1 MNRGRTC
8 GPLLELDELQRLLG
22 LNERAHLGARA
33 IPVAAIVGTVG
44 RCCDFDRCFHPLRP
58 ALRES
63 TAAVR
68 ATFADGAV
76 PAIDVFK
83 VGDAYFVSDGHKRV
97 AAARAAGTELVDAQV
112 TEIRSPYRIDAAVER
127 DELLLTERER
137 WFLRE
142 GGLAEARPS
151 VRVTAGS
158 AVAYAELLRSV
169 QAHGYELLRAAGA
182 VLREGE
188 VAAHWLDCLY
198 QPTIAAARGRG
209 LDALLAPLPEG
220 ELFLV
225 LDARERLALA
235 DPGSCDELQ
244 NAATE
249 AASDVVVATP
259 RRPFR
264 HRLGPRRRS
273 RPLPDR

>member
-22 LNERAHLGARA
+22 LNERAHLGTRA

-158 AVAYAELLRSV
+158 AVAYA
-169 QAHGYELLRAAGA
+169 
-182 VLREGE
+182 
-188 VAAHWLDCLY
+188 
-198 QPTIAAARGRG
+198 
-209 LDALLAPLPEG
+209 ALLAPLPAG

-225 LDARERLALA
+225 LAASERLALA

>member
-1 MNRGRTC
+1 VNLGRTC
-8 GPLLELDELQRLLG
+8 GPLLELDELRRLLG
-22 LNERAHLGARA
+22 LNEQAPLGTRA

-58 ALRES
+58 ALRDS

-97 AAARAAGTELVDAQV
+97 AAARAAGTEFVDAHV
-112 TEIRSPYRIDAAVER
+112 TEIRSPYRIDATLER
-127 DELLLTERER
+127 DELMLTERER

-142 GGLAEARPS
+142 SGLAEARPS

-158 AVAYAELLRSV
+158 SLAYAELLRSMR
-169 QAHGYELLRAAGA
+169 AHGYELLQKAGT
-182 VLREGE
+182 VLPEGE

-198 QPTIAAARGRG
+198 RPTIAAARARG
-209 LDALLAPLPEG
+209 LDALLAPLPEA
-220 ELFLV
+220 ELFLL
-225 LDARERLALA
+225 LDASERVALA
-235 DPGSCDELQ
+235 DPGTCDELQ
-244 NAATE
+244 DAATDAVAGL
-249 AASDVVVATP
+249 AAAP
-259 RRPFR
+259 PGRP
-264 HRLGPRRRS
+264 LRRRLRSKPDS